1 MNEHLMWIAF
11 AIGGLVVGW
20 TINAVIKRIKK
31 ATPKDQALI
40 SIVIGLLI
48 GIAGLV
54 SEQILYIFP
63 VIGLAL
69 SMMKQFDDSL

>member
-1 MNEHLMWIAF
+1 MNDHIMWIAI
-11 AIGGLVVGW
+11 AIGGLVIGW
-20 TINAVIKRIKK
+20 VLNAVIKRLKK

-40 SIVIGLLI
+40 SVVIGLLI
-48 GIAGLV
+48 GIAGLI

-63 VIGLAL
+63 IIGLAL